1 MLAVA
6 AIAAC
11 AKTEPVYTED
21 NSEIKISPATALA
34 TKANV
39 LQAVD
44 GTEYPTKENF
54 DVFAYWANEPAGSS
68 FTTGTP
74 YLINEADNTGV
85 EFTNKGNYWGGTIT
99 YYWPKNGSLRFA
111 AYSPSSVDMTH
122 DLATDTYTAENYVQ
136 PYNTAETWDFL
147 IAKTSPSYTA
157 MTAAENVS
165 VVFEHALSW
174 ITLQVK
180 AKDDAAAKAFNVE
193 KVTINDVKTEAKLE
207 AKMGD
212 GIKVSEW
219 STRRNPQGYVVF
231 DYTTLP
237 QPEPQLVTMN
247 TEVIENTPNGTL
259 VIPQATTSVTIDY
272 TQKALL
278 DASGNVNTPAL
289 ENQTI
294 TVDLVLDNDNTPW
307 EPGKHY
313 IYTLIFGLDEILINP
328 SVIDWAD
335 VEVGEIDT
343 DKKISNVSTPDQLA
357 AAVAA
362 GGKVVLQND
371 ITVAETMVV
380 NSDLVLD
387 LNGKTLKNDVANT
400 NTDVLV
406 VSRGA
411 ALTINGE
418 GTVEAVTGNDGYAV
432 ISEGILI
439 INGGTFKSG
448 VDAAGAPN
456 AVVYARGNGQ
466 VYVNGGNFPNDNT
479 SKYVLNKKDADRA
492 TTVIEVAG
500 GVFENFNPGNNEAEG
515 PATNFLKAGYKVTQ
529 SGTTYTVVAE

>member
-11 AKTEPVYTED
+11 AKTEPVYTEG
-21 NSEIKISPATALA
+21 NTEIKIAPATALA

-39 LQAVD
+39 TAAVD

-54 DVFAYWANEPAGSS
+54 DVFAYWANEPAGAT
-68 FTTGTP
+68 FTAGTP
-74 YLINEADNTGV
+74 YLINEGDNTGV
-85 EFTNKGNYWGGTIT
+85 EFTNKGNYWGGTTT

-122 DLATDTYTAENYVQ
+122 VLATDTYTAVDYRQ
-136 PYNTAETWDFL
+136 PHITADTWDFL

-174 ITLQVK
+174 ITLKVK
-180 AKDDAAAKAFNVE
+180 AKDAAAAQAFDVK
-193 KVTINDVKTEAKLE
+193 KVTINSVNTVGTINA
-207 AKMGD
+207 AMAD
-212 GIKVSEW
+212 GIQVTEW
-219 STRRNPQGYVVF
+219 TALGTPEGYVVW
-231 DYTTLP
+231 DGS
-237 QPEPQLVTMN
+237 QQVTMN
-247 TEVIENTPNGTL
+247 AEVIENTPNGTL

-272 TQKALL
+272 TQNALVNA
-278 DASGNVNTPAL
+278 DGSVNTPAL

-313 IYTLIFGLDEILINP
+313 IYTLVFGLDEILINP
-328 SVIDWAD
+328 SVVDWED
-335 VEVGEIDT
+335 VQVGEIDT
-343 DKKISNVSTPDQLA
+343 DKTISNVSTPAQLA
-357 AAVAA
+357 AAVAN

-371 ITVAETMVV
+371 ITVTETMVV
-380 NSDLVLD
+380 SKDLVLE
-387 LNGKTLKNDVANT
+387 LNGKTLKNDGANT

-406 VSRGA
+406 VNRGA

-418 GTVEAVTGNDGYAV
+418 GTVEAVSGNDGFTV
-432 ISEGILI
+432 ISDGILI

-448 VDAAGAPN
+448 VDGAGAPN
-456 AVVYARGNGQ
+456 AVIYVRGNGQ
-466 VYVNGGNFPNDNT
+466 AYVNGGNFPNDNA
-479 SKYVLNKKDADRA
+479 SKFVLNKKDADRA

-500 GVFENFNPGNNEAEG
+500 GVFENFNPGNNTAEG
-515 PATNFLKAGYKVTQ
+515 PNTNFLKAGYKVNQ

>member
-1 MLAVA
+1 MKKILFSMLAVA

-11 AKTEPVYTED
+11 AKTEPVYTEG
-21 NSEIKISPATALA
+21 NIEIKIAPATALS

-122 DLATDTYTAENYVQ
+122 VLATDTYTAVDYCQ
-136 PYNTAETWDFL
+136 PHKTAETWDFL

-174 ITLQVK
+174 ITLKVK
-180 AKDDAAAKAFNVE
+180 AKDAAAAEAFDVK
-193 KVTINDVKTEAKLE
+193 KVTINSVNTVGTINA
-207 AKMGD
+207 AMAD
-212 GIKVSEW
+212 GIQVTEW
-219 STRRNPQGYVVF
+219 TALGTPEGYVVW
-231 DYTTLP
+231 DGS
-237 QPEPQLVTMN
+237 QQVTMN
-247 TEVIENTPNGTL
+247 AEVIENTPNGTL

-272 TQKALL
+272 TQNALVEA
-278 DASGNVNTPAL
+278 DGTVNTPAL
-289 ENQTI
+289 ENQSI
-294 TVDLVLDNDNTPW
+294 TVDLVLDKDNTPW

-313 IYTLIFGLDEILINP
+313 IYTLVFGLDEILINP
-328 SVIDWAD
+328 SVVDWED

-343 DKKISNVSTPDQLA
+343 DKTISNVSTPAQLA

-371 ITVAETMVV
+371 ITVTETMVV
-380 NSDLVLD
+380 NNDLVLD

-439 INGGTFKSG
+439 INDGTFKSG
-448 VDAAGAPN
+448 VDGAGAPN
-456 AVVYARGNGQ
+456 AVIYVRGNGQ
-466 VYVNGGNFPNDNT
+466 AYVNGGNFPNDNA